1 MNKRIPVLPGCV
13 LLWKNTPSV
22 TFGDS
27 YPMLPIGSTG
37 EPFDRQKPALFGDS
51 RMGLS
56 ARKKL
61 WESFFSEAGRSPWM
75 KVVRQRRKG

>member
-27 YPMLPIGSTG
+27 SPMLPIGSTG
-37 EPFDRQKPALFGDS
+37 EPFDRQKAALFGDS
-51 RMGLS
+51 RMG
-56 ARKKL
+56 
-61 WESFFSEAGRSPWM
+61 